1 MAEVRSS
8 APRAR
13 FDWTLSTPLAELRR
27 GRVGS
32 LNEPKLEAVR
42 NALAPY
48 APEVEVAGVFRI
60 SRGRITDLRLTWDNL
75 GLLAQ
80 LGHVAPPAPAP
91 HPNAPETDPE
101 SGPGSP
107 GS

>member
-1 MAEVRSS
+1 M
-8 APRAR
+8 
-13 FDWTLSTPLAELRR
+13 
-27 GRVGS
+27 
-32 LNEPKLEAVR
+32 
-42 NALAPY
+42 
-48 APEVEVAGVFRI
+48 FRI